1 MTALHVAARVHAY
14 PPGHNAGAEWM
25 LHTMLR
31 HLVANGHRATVWLS
45 RWSGSPE
52 PYELDGVQVMPQGAS
67 NRFVQDA
74 GGSDVVVSHLE
85 CVPAAGALAR
95 GFGRPFVVLCHNTFG
110 PTFRDVAAGD
120 TALAV
125 YNSQWMS
132 RTAGVFFAE
141 FPDALTPR
149 STVVVRPPVVAE
161 DYATRP
167 GECFTLVNCNPEKGA
182 KLLGQLAARMPDSK
196 FLAVL
201 GAYGEQAP
209 PDLPNVEV
217 VGHVSGREM
226 RDKVYGRT
234 RVLLMP
240 SVYESWGRAGVE
252 AMASGIP
259 VLAHPTPGLTES
271 LGEAGIFADRNDP
284 DAWVAALGQLGSGQE
299 WGLASK
305 RARAR
310 SQELDPTP
318 DLNAW
323 LAAVE
328 SLRR

>member
-1 MTALHVAARVHAY
+1 MHVAARVHAY

-31 HLVANGHRATVWLS
+31 HLVASGHRATVWLS
-45 RWSGSPE
+45 RWNGSAE

-67 NRFVQDA
+67 NRLVQEAGTCDA
-74 GGSDVVVSHLE
+74 IISHLE
-85 CVPAAGALAR
+85 NVPAAGALAR
-95 GFGRPFVVLCHNTFG
+95 GFGKPFIVLCHNTFAA
-110 PTFRDVAAGD
+110 TFRDVAAGD

-125 YNSQWMS
+125 YNSQWMN
-132 RTAGVFFAE
+132 RTAGVYFAE
-141 FPDALTPR
+141 FPEALTPR

-167 GECFTLVNCNPEKGA
+167 GRCFTLVNCNPEKGA
-182 KLLGQLAARMPDSK
+182 TLLGQLAARMPDAQ

-201 GAYGEQAP
+201 GAYGEQVP

-217 VGHVSGREM
+217 VEHVNGHQM
-226 RDKVYGRT
+226 RDRVYGRT

-240 SVYESWGRAGVE
+240 SVYESWGRTGVE

-284 DAWVAALGQLGSGQE
+284 DAWVAALTELDSGQE
-299 WGLASK
+299 WRLASK
-305 RARAR
+305 RAKAR
-310 SQELDPTP
+310 SQDLDPTS
-318 DLNAW
+318 DLDAW

-328 SLRR
+328 SLGR